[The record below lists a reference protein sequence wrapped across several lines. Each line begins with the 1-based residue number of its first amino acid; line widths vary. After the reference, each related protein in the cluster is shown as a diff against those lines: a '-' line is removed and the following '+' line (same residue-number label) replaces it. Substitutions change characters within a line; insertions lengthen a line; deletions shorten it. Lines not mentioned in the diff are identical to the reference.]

1 MTRSTRFAA
10 PAKSKKSRLLSV
22 ASAAIFW
29 LACLSAA
36 SQALAATTVRLSG
49 TMRADGDV
57 EYSSAPTHPQISDAA
72 QRAVFVAKRDGPAGQ
87 SRELWSVPLAGG
99 EPTRLNEQLDFA
111 HPDIRSFAIT
121 PDGLTV
127 LYTGYSSAYSNRLHL
142 WSVPITGPT
151 AGAPVTLLSGAG
163 MVAGGTV
170 SMFRITPDSSRVVF
184 RANANAT
191 TVAEL
196 FSVPLAPSAVAPTPT
211 LLSGSIVAGGSVDS
225 NLPFMITGNSATVVF
240 LANRVNSNTHDL
252 WSVPITGPTGA
263 APITNLSQIQ
273 VLGGNLNQFDLSAD
287 GLRAVFIGDRVLA
300 NRIELWSAPL
310 APNTTPPIVT
320 GLSGTFASNA
330 QRVTKFAISPVTP
343 FPVVFA
349 GDVTTIGIDELFRA
363 PIDGSVA
370 HAKISAATMVTGG
383 DIYEFRISPDGSR
396 VAFTADADVDNQYEL
411 WSVDT
416 SGGTVAKISGTMVS
430 GGFIQNAD
438 DFAFIANSQR
448 VVFIANRVAAA
459 DRELWSSDA
468 VTGNPVRLSTLSP
481 GVDVSWFS
489 LLAGG
494 RVVYATLD
502 SPGYRLMLTSLQA
515 GGAAF
520 IATTRSPTS
529 VSTTASAITWVN
541 NPNDV
546 QVDELFGM
554 SYLALTLALDLDADG
569 KVLAPTDGLIAS
581 RWMQYLPN
589 IVQNAT
595 SPLGLRTSA
604 ATLTPY
610 LRRLGTTPAPD
621 FQVNRVSTHTPIGN
635 DAKLSPVARITPD
648 GTRVIVVDDH
658 ENPGQDQVWSYSTGS
673 SAPVKLSNNMTS
685 DPITTIELSA
695 TGSRVVYLQGS
706 TLWSAPVATAGAAL
720 NISDTIIDVTSFKV
734 HPSASVVLH
743 NGRSAVGEPVNV
755 WQSLMTGVT
764 HVNLSGMTSGARSA
778 VEYAYA
784 PDASYVVYRADAD
797 TVGQNE
803 LYRYTIS
810 PPARL
815 KLSTTLQANGNVTD
829 FEISPSV
836 ANANIVYRADY
847 TVDNRFELLSVP
859 ASGGPSILVSGSP
872 VTGRDASRPK
882 FSLNGNRIFFRSN
895 RDDANKTELFRVQV
909 DGTGLTKIGDITAA
923 SGSVNPNYELS
934 PDGNRIVFLADRTTT
949 GVKEL
954 YSVVV
959 NTGVVSKLSFGSSG
973 STTKFAISPDGANVV
988 FLINS
993 LSVGANSLS
1002 SVPIAGG
1009 VLSWPRL
1016 SPEMTGATSSIIDFS
1031 ISPDS
1036 QRVVFRGDAEI
1047 EGQIELWSTPI
1058 TGVRPVRLS
1067 GSMVAGGNVSYF
1079 VNSPIGDQVVFRADR
1094 ESPNVHELWRAPLT
1108 GGGPALDVDGNGE
1121 LDAATDGLLISR
1133 WLLGFRGSALI
1144 DNAVATTGATR
1155 ATAPLIEAYLREL
1168 TGMVSP

>member
-1 MTRSTRFAA
+1 MTRRTRVAALNAA
-10 PAKSKKSRLLSV
+10 PKCRFLAIV
-22 ASAAIFW
+22 GAAIFW
-29 LACLSAA
+29 LICLGAMN
-36 SQALAATTVRLSG
+36 QVFGATTVRLSG

-57 EYSSAPTHPQISDAA
+57 EYSSALTRPQISDAA

-87 SRELWSVPLAGG
+87 SQELWSVPLSGG
-99 EPTRLNEQLDFA
+99 EPTRLNAALDFA

-151 AGAPVTLLSGAG
+151 AAAPVTLLSGSG
-163 MVAGGTV
+163 MIAGGTV
-170 SMFRITPDSSRVVF
+170 SMFRISPDSNRVVF
-184 RANANAT
+184 RANANTT

-196 FSVPLAPSAVAPTPT
+196 FSVPLAPSVAAPTPT
-211 LLSGSIVAGGSVDS
+211 LLSGTIVAGGSVDS
-225 NLPFMITGNSATVVF
+225 NLPFVITANSATVVF

-273 VLGGNLNQFDLSAD
+273 VLGGNLNQFDLSTD
-287 GLRAVFIGDRVLA
+287 GLRAVFIGDRVAA

-310 APNTTPPIVT
+310 APSTTTPIVT
-320 GLSGTFASNA
+320 NLSGTFASNA
-330 QRVTKFAISPVTP
+330 QRVTKFAISPVAP
-343 FPVVFA
+343 FPVVFL
-349 GDVTTIGIDELFRA
+349 GDVETTGVDELFRA
-363 PIDGSVA
+363 PIDGSSA
-370 HAKISAATMVTGG
+370 HAKISATTMIAGG
-383 DIYEFRISPDGSR
+383 DVYDFSISPDGVR
-396 VAFTADADVDNQYEL
+396 VAFTADAEVNNQYEL
-411 WSVDT
+411 WSVAT
-416 SGGTVAKISGTMVS
+416 GGGSVAKISGTMVS

-448 VVFIANRVAAA
+448 VVFIANRVTAA
-459 DRELWSSDA
+459 DKELWSSDA
-468 VTGNPVRLSTLSP
+468 VTGNPARLSTLSP
-481 GVDVSWFS
+481 GVDVSWFA
-489 LLAGG
+489 LLPGG
-494 RVVYATLD
+494 RIVYAILA
-502 SPGYRLMLTSLQA
+502 SPGYRLLLTSLQG

-529 VSTTASAITWVN
+529 VSTGASAITWVN

-554 SYLALTLALDLDADG
+554 SYLSLTLALDLDADG
-569 KVLAPTDGLIAS
+569 KMFASTDGLIAS

-589 IVQNAT
+589 IGQSAT

-604 ATLTPY
+604 AALAPY
-610 LRRLGTTPAPD
+610 MRRLGTTPAPD
-621 FQVNRVSTHTPIGN
+621 FQVSRVSTHTPIGN

-648 GTRVIVVDDH
+648 GARVIVVDDH
-658 ENPGQDQVWSYSTGS
+658 DNPGQDQVWSYSTGS
-673 SAPVKLSNNMTS
+673 AAPVKLSNNTTS
-685 DPITTIELSA
+685 DPITAIELSA
-695 TGSRVVYLQGS
+695 TGNRVVYLQGS

-720 NISDTIIDVTSFKV
+720 NISDTIIDVTTFKV
-734 HPSASVVLH
+734 HPTNNLVLH
-743 NGRSAVGEPVNV
+743 NGRSAIGEPINV
-755 WQSLMTGVT
+755 WQSLLTGVS
-764 HVNLSGMTSGARSA
+764 HVSVSGMTSGARAA

-810 PPARL
+810 PPARF

-829 FEISPSV
+829 FEISPNV
-836 ANANIVYRADY
+836 ANANVVYRADY

-909 DGTGLTKIGDITAA
+909 DGSSLTKIGDITAT
-923 SGSVNPNYELS
+923 SGSVNPNYEIT
-934 PDGNRIVFLADRTTT
+934 PDGVRIVFIADRATT

-954 YSVVV
+954 YSVVI
-959 NTGVVSKLSFGSSG
+959 NTGVISKLSFGSSE
-973 STTKFAISPDGANVV
+973 STTKFAISPDGTNVV
-988 FLINS
+988 FLIGS
-993 LSVGANSLS
+993 LAVGTNMLS

-1009 VLSWPRL
+1009 VSSWPRL
-1016 SPEMTGATSSIIDFS
+1016 SPEMTGAASSIIDFA

-1058 TGVRPVRLS
+1058 AGVRPVRLS
-1067 GSMVAGGNVSYF
+1067 GSMVTGGNVSYF
-1079 VNSPIGDQVVFRADR
+1079 VNSPVGDQVVFRADR
-1094 ESPNVHELWRAPLT
+1094 ESPGVHELWRTPST
-1108 GGGPALDVDGNGE
+1108 GGGPALDIDGNGE

-1133 WLLGFRGSALI
+1133 WLLGFRGNALI
-1144 DNAVATTGATR
+1144 ASAVATIGATR
-1155 ATAPLIEAYLREL
+1155 NTAPLIEAYLREL
-1168 TGMVSP
+1168 TSVVSP